1 MATKRKPEGISSLVS
16 SPEPVSIQEI
26 TMLDWYA
33 GFASLAAST
42 MSSPAEAAKDT
53 FDRAEALMAEREK
66 RMA

>member
-16 SPEPVSIQEI
+16 SPEPISIQEI

-33 GFASLAAST
+33 GFASLSSST
-42 MSSPAEAAKDT
+42 MSTPSEAAKES
-53 FDRAEALMAEREK
+53 FDRAEAMMAEREK